1 MATSS
6 PVPSNKSGDTVI
18 ASTASNGNTTPQRS
32 LMFEMPKQ
40 NLRGMNK
47 PKCIKCGNVAR
58 SRCPF
63 QSCKSCCAKAQNPCH
78 IHVLKT
84 NGTLPD
90 KPPTS
95 TSPASET
102 PSADVPSTGASWRLN
117 SLRQLSASFVNSLRV
132 RKPLSRKDAVN
143 INKWRFSRLRQYI
156 DGEIETENE
165 AFERYMQNVSLLEET
180 FPVGELVKS
189 DELIA
194 SETDSSAEKVQN
206 LISEIKVK
214 LKSNVEQ
221 VEIIRQRIR
230 NIVDE
235 KLAKLQSEGIADDDG
250 ISGTDDLGAHRGTKR
265 AKTEKRRAER
275 TVLVDELIDKLN
287 KARSEDD
294 LKSCLEMKRQLFNQ
308 IEHKDDKG
316 PNCSNDSG
324 DIPALKEDSDSSSL
338 SNSHSQA
345 NKMCT
350 IVSINQDS
358 LSTINAEFS
367 SLDQIAEL

>member
-117 SLRQLSASFVNSLRV
+117 SLRQLSASFVNSLELENLFP
-132 RKPLSRKDAVN
+132 RK
-143 INKWRFSRLRQYI
+143 
-156 DGEIETENE
+156 
-165 AFERYMQNVSLLEET
+165 NVSLLEET

-265 AKTEKRRAER
+265 AMTEKRRAER

-316 PNCSNDSG
+316 ANCSNDSG